1 MWTPPLFA
9 GTDWPHFSAT
19 GDINGVSGDAGGA
32 AAWRLE
38 PASGCGGC
46 DQAAPGP
53 EGAERLA
60 PAPRV
65 GPARWAGSFGFPPTL
80 RPALVVAAGCPSVD
94 AD

>member
-1 MWTPPLFA
+1 MASA
-9 GTDWPHFSAT
+9 GTLVGLPRGGWSPRRAA
-19 GDINGVSGDAGGA
+19 AGG
-32 AAWRLE
+32 
-38 PASGCGGC
+38 GGC

>member
-1 MWTPPLFA
+1 MASA
-9 GTDWPHFSAT
+9 GTLVGLPRGGWSPRRAT
-19 GDINGVSGDAGGA
+19 GGVGG
-32 AAWRLE
+32 
-38 PASGCGGC
+38 GGC